1 VIRITGGGDG
11 FRKPTAEARNTR
23 HSQSFFARRAAKMV
37 GDTAGATLVM
47 RRVLFVYVFL
57 VHRFTRAWG

>member
-1 VIRITGGGDG
+1 MDFANRLL
-11 FRKPTAEARNTR
+11 KPETPR

-57 VHRFTRAWG
+57 VHRFARAWG